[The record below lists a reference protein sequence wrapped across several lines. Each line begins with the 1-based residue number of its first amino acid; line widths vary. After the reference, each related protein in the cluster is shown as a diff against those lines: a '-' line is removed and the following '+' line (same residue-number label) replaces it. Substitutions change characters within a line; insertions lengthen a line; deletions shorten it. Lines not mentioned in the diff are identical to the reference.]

1 MAPPPRGREL
11 VQESHVLWSSQENQS
26 WLICLHGNPGRV
38 RRHPERRQGPEPR
51 SNPIA
56 LSHLFAL
63 LLTTTC
69 YWSTS
74 LHTYIV
80 MQIFTTGTRS
90 RSGIVMVPPYLEMS
104 KMNTRFICTNQP
116 PIPIHCTSHH
126 TLHSPLHF
134 TTFSYLFYCTA
145 PSFSTVWRHFLLQ
158 RPAHLGGRHG
168 WTSTQGSSPC

>member
-134 TTFSYLFYCTA
+134 TTFSYLLVLLYCAVILYSMAPLSSSEASASGRPSWLNFY
-145 PSFSTVWRHFLLQ
+145 PRV
-158 RPAHLGGRHG
+158 
-168 WTSTQGSSPC
+168 